1 MNNTKNRITI
11 DHHITDRAGCSL
23 AITAAASSSRRR
35 RWGCYSRAHHP
46 LLYRPP
52 YGRPSRFHRFARLAS
67 GLAQDSVAEE
77 GGEGRGQRSRHF
89 CWSSFFFSFSSSSA
103 CLLVLPFLSCPA
115 LFVHPV
121 ALQRTPPK
129 SRHPLAIVVVVIV
142 RPSSVARRSSSSPG
156 VLPPEL
162 RLKGDYQPARARSN
176 TTSMETSP
184 NDYTTPLST
193 TLLPP
198 TTCAPTHRQSLPH
211 QHRGHRATAA
221 AICRTRGAALVLA
234 AESSR

>member
-35 RWGCYSRAHHP
+35 RWGCYSRAYHS
-46 LLYRPP
+46 LLYRPRTVVRVASIVSLVWRP
-52 YGRPSRFHRFARLAS
+52 AWPKTPWQKTVGKEGGCGLAISAGRPSPSPSPHPPPACS
-67 GLAQDSVAEE
+67 
-77 GGEGRGQRSRHF
+77 
-89 CWSSFFFSFSSSSA
+89 SSFFCSALPCSSIQ
-103 CLLVLPFLSCPA
+103 LLSKDP
-115 LFVHPV
+115 
-121 ALQRTPPK
+121 TPPL
-129 SRHPLAIVVVVIV
+129 LAIVVVVIV
-142 RPSSVARRSSSSPG
+142 QPSSVARRSSSPG

-211 QHRGHRATAA
+211 QHRGHQATAA
-221 AICRTRGAALVLA
+221 AICRIRGAALVLA
-234 AESSR
+234 AESSQ